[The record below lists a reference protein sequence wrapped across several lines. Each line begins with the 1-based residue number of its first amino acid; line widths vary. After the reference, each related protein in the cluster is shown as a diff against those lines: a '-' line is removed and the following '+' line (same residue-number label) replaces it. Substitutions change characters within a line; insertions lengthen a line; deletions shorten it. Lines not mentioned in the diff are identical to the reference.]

1 MSDLRDKLRA
11 LKSLAGPFPAFDPA
25 TVPDDPRDLF
35 STWLNVAIDAGI
47 REPHAMTLSTV
58 DGDGQPDARV
68 LILKNLDEQGW
79 HFATTLT
86 SPKGRQ
92 IEASPR
98 AALTFYWQPL
108 GRQVRISG
116 AVVDLGTAA
125 GKADFRARPVGARVA
140 ALLARQSDV
149 LDSDEELARAL
160 ERQQRHVEQ
169 DPEQVAPD
177 WAVYAVAPVSVEF
190 WQGDTQRRHIRL
202 RYRQSDTGW
211 TRERLWP

>member
-11 LKSLAGPFPAFDPA
+11 LKSLPGPFPAFDPA
-25 TVPDDPRDLF
+25 AAPADPRDLF
-35 STWLNVAIDAGI
+35 SSWLEAAIDAGI

-58 DGDGQPDARV
+58 DEDGHPDARI
-68 LILKNLDEQGW
+68 LILKNLDEAGW
-79 HFATTLT
+79 HFATTRT

-125 GKADFRARPVGARVA
+125 GNA
-140 ALLARQSDV
+140 
-149 LDSDEELARAL
+149 
-160 ERQQRHVEQ
+160 
-169 DPEQVAPD
+169 
-177 WAVYAVAPVSVEF
+177 
-190 WQGDTQRRHIRL
+190 
-202 RYRQSDTGW
+202 
-211 TRERLWP
+211 